1 MVQSQVWQHVSP
13 RHYEEKRNFPR
24 MRMDCALSYSTSG
37 ERGTSEGRCKNLSA
51 QGVLFNTLKPMPVG
65 ALVDIN
71 ITPQKA
77 VVEPFNALVE
87 VIRVSNT
94 DGVNN
99 YEIAARIKLM
109 K

>member
-1 MVQSQVWQHVSP
+1 MAQSPVWQNLSP
-13 RHYEEKRNFPR
+13 RSYEEKRNFPR
-24 MRMDCALSYSTSG
+24 MRLDCALSYAAVG

-51 QGVLFNTLKPMPVG
+51 QGVLFNTLKPMTVG

-77 VVEPFNALVE
+77 VVAPFNALVE
-87 VIRVSNT
+87 VLRVSSAE
-94 DGVNN
+94 GVNN
-99 YEIAARIKLM
+99 YEIAARIKQI